1 MVIKD
6 ELTEIVRLKEVKLLI
21 SEWIPFGHNHIIAF
35 NQQLDSVK
43 NVKGSLLTDMVD
55 NSPETSTF
63 KTPPVLTEVD
73 VLNFDI
79 DEYVNF
85 KAKIYY
91 PEVVKQEE
99 EFGVHVDSS
108 GRVIYGVEM
117 VTIDNEKE
125 FFSIDRFTRIIADI
139 IDDSSKMMNTLIS
152 NFQRRLLNLTYF
164 GQAEVRNK
172 FIFMVATDI
181 SPKLGKTEEYLDGE
195 DLQNEINQIIETV
208 YKVKNLK
215 NKGMIFLGTN
225 GVILV
230 SNNSSEYDEILYVA
244 SFLFSFDLLQR
255 NLFSRLQMLYDANQ
269 DTRKLIL
276 RASKFDPRAID
287 KMQSSLSEISATVV
301 LMNEIISYMHNSVVT
316 VKKEWE
322 EIREKMSETQ
332 RELAEFF
339 DIENLFF
346 TSEDRIKDVELIVH
360 GLQDEISGL
369 QGLATVTSE
378 RQMRKIYETLQEN
391 TRSMDEMIRS
401 SEKTGN
407 AINFLQWIIA
417 GSIAF
422 EIVAILSGQSP
433 FSSFDPLFILLGITP
448 LSQLFPYNTL
458 NIWGFGIIIW
468 ATITLALYLM
478 AKYLESR
485 SIKSVRL
492 RIKLDVPYAK
502 DKLTEYLSSKSLF
515 KHDDHFDY
523 DQQLYKKTWIDKNE
537 KWKGSDPMITLTYDR
552 TNDILSQIQLEVD
565 KPKLKSSSYVNLVM
579 DELIDSGVL
588 NKDAKKGI
596 KLK

>member
-1 MVIKD
+1 MVVKD
-6 ELTEIVRLKEVKLLI
+6 KLTEIVRLKEVKLLI

-43 NVKGSLLTDMVD
+43 KVKGSLLTDMVD
-55 NSPETSTF
+55 DSPETSTF

-85 KAKIYY
+85 KAQIHY
-91 PEVVKQEE
+91 PEAVKQEE

-108 GRVIYGVEM
+108 GRVIYGIEM

-125 FFSIDRFTRIIADI
+125 LFSMDRLTRIIADI
-139 IDDSSKMMNTLIS
+139 VDDSSKMMNTLVS
-152 NFQRRLLNLTYF
+152 SFQRRLLNLIYY

-172 FIFMVATDI
+172 FVFMISSDI
-181 SPKLGKTEEYLDGE
+181 SPKLKKAEEYLDGE
-195 DLQNEINQIIETV
+195 ALQNEIDQVVETV

-215 NKGMIFLGTN
+215 NKGIIFLGTN

-276 RASKFDPRAID
+276 QASKFDPRAID
-287 KMQSSLSEISATVV
+287 KMQSSLSELSATVV

-322 EIREKMSETQ
+322 ELREKIGETQ

-339 DIENLFF
+339 GIENLFS
-346 TSEDRIKDVELIVH
+346 TSGDRIKDVELIVH

-401 SEKTGN
+401 SEKTGS

-417 GSIAF
+417 GSIAYQ
-422 EIVAILSGQSP
+422 IVAVFSGLSPYSYL
-433 FSSFDPLFILLGITP
+433 DPLMILLGLP
-448 LSQLFPYNTL
+448 PPSQLFPYSL
-458 NIWGFGIIIW
+458 LDILSYGIIIW
-468 ATITLALYLM
+468 VGITFVLYLI
-478 AKYLESR
+478 ANYLESR

-492 RIKLDVPYAK
+492 RIRLDAPYNEAKLVD
-502 DKLTEYLSSKSLF
+502 YLSSKPLF

-523 DQQLYKKTWIDKNE
+523 DQQLYKKSWMDKND
-537 KWKGSDPMITLTYDR
+537 KWKGSEPMITLSYDSS
-552 TNDILSQIQLEVD
+552 NNMLSQIQVEVD
-565 KPKLKSSSYVNLVM
+565 KPKLKANSYVNIVM
-579 DELIDSGVL
+579 DELIDAGVL
-588 NKDAKKGI
+588 NKDAKKSI
-596 KLK
+596 KIE